1 MRAVFSFGT
10 NDERLIQAIHQ
21 FKSNGGNLSKLI
33 CKLLENYFNGEIQ
46 LNNFNKELIKVREL
60 YNELLEYKQK
70 FEEWELKIL
79 EIEEKLKEQHE
90 KQQLEEQLPLLR
102 KLREVVF
109 HDIEDLLEYDYYKQR
124 QGLPPPEKAIKIRLT
139 TFATEH
145 NLSYPEARDLF
156 FKAFPEL
163 NGRLEGVL

>member
-70 FEEWELKIL
+70 FDEWELKIL
-79 EIEEKLKEQHE
+79 ELEEKLKEKQE
-90 KQQLEEQLPLLR
+90 KQQLEEQLPLIR

-109 HDIEDLLEYDYYKQR
+109 DDIEELLESNGR
-124 QGLPPPEKAIKIRLT
+124 VVNPEHAIKTRLSV
-139 TFATEH
+139 FATEH